1 MKRPELDTYR
11 ELYPEILND
20 IWDKVTEL
28 LAGHGMQPETAEYAA
43 LLAVEWI
50 RTNWGGQIQV
60 ARRLSDPRPQK
71 QGALLDEG
79 PALIDVPATVSDPVT
94 SERFRQFR
102 DQAAAILAKVVPE
115 RPDHAA
121 LAVEMTHLVQRD
133 FRGEYIPKVPKLD
146 QLQRDREIWQKFR
159 GSSNI
164 DQLVRE
170 TGLSVMRIYQINAE
184 VQKRKDKR
192 EQPLLPIFGTTS

>member
-1 MKRPELDTYR
+1 MSHPELDTYR

-20 IWDKVTEL
+20 IWDKVAEL
-28 LAGHGMQPETAEYAA
+28 LSGHGMPAETAEYAA
-43 LLAVEWI
+43 LLIVEWM

-71 QGALLDEG
+71 QPALLDEG
-79 PALIDVPATVSDPVT
+79 PVLIDVPATVCDPVS
-94 SERFRQFR
+94 SERFRLFR
-102 DQAAAILAKVVPE
+102 DQVMMVLAKVVP
-115 RPDHAA
+115 RHTDHAA
-121 LAVEMTHLVQRD
+121 MAVEVTHLVQRD

-146 QLQRDREIWQKFR
+146 QLQRDREIWLKFR

-192 EQPLLPIFGTTS
+192 EQPLLPLFGTSS

>member
-1 MKRPELDTYR
+1 MTHPEFDTYR
-11 ELYPEILND
+11 ELYPEVLND
-20 IWDKVTEL
+20 IWDKVAEL
-28 LAGHGMQPETAEYAA
+28 LTGHGIQSETAEYAA
-43 LLAVEWI
+43 LLIVEWM

-71 QGALLDEG
+71 QASLLDEG
-79 PALIDVPATVSDPVT
+79 PALIDVPTAVSDPVT

-102 DQAAAILAKVVPE
+102 DQVVAVLAMAVPHHT
-115 RPDHAA
+115 DHAA
-121 LAVEMTHLVQRD
+121 VAVEVTHLVQRD

-146 QLQRDREIWQKFR
+146 QLQRDREIWLKFR

-164 DQLVRE
+164 DQMVRE

-192 EQPLLPIFGTTS
+192 EQPLLPLFGTSS